1 MSRELTLERLYSPD
15 SVELGTLAAGLS
27 GSGKTTALI
36 TTLQQ
41 AVASPSFGE
50 YHRFIIVDPKTQ
62 AGDYDLLAEP
72 ISDLR
77 TFTKSVQRERVSLL
91 WVDVEELED
100 AVDYVVNLMFSI
112 SDQSPETSFTFVLDE
127 ASILITPSRIP
138 AALKRVSVQ
147 GRAKRIKPVF
157 VSQRPIINRWTDAN
171 LSNLL
176 LFRTLPVDADT
187 LGKRWGI
194 DFTKS
199 DEVLREK
206 PFSFLWFDLNSG
218 TITPMNPLPL
228 PKPKPKKRTRREKVV
243 SAATDLFSNL
253 RF

>member
-41 AVASPSFGE
+41 AIKSPSFGE
-50 YHRFIIVDPKTQ
+50 FHRFIIIDPKTQ
-62 AGDYDLLAEP
+62 AGDYDLLTDP
-72 ISDLR
+72 ISDLGK
-77 TFTKSVQRERVSLL
+77 FTKSVQRERVSLL
-91 WVDVEELED
+91 WVDVEELEA
-100 AVDYVVNLMFSI
+100 AVDYVVNLMFNI
-112 SDQSPETSFTFVLDE
+112 SDSNPETSFTFVLDE

-138 AALKRVSVQ
+138 PALKRVSVQ

-206 PFSFLWFDLNSG
+206 PFSFLWFDLNNAS
-218 TITPMNPLPL
+218 IHPMNPLPL
-228 PKPKPKKRTRREKVV
+228 PKPRPKKPTRREKAA
-243 SAATDLFSNL
+243 SAVRGLFENL